1 VGVGG
6 HGRGRPGVG
15 GGWVGVVAAAIHA
28 AVRSTARAA
37 ERGRGM
43 TARACLFGSLRPRR
57 TCPPRPFTIHH
68 SPSTIHHSP
77 LLATHHS
84 PLTFTHPATLPP
96 ACFWKVSRPQRRTT
110 RLPHSHTLPLPLP
123 LPSLMAPRLLRPRL
137 SATALPSLCTCSIS
151 IAQDAARARNHSNP
165 GPPSP
170 LAPCRLAP
178 HWPASTTLRPR
189 PIHPCPSHPPMFPMF
204 HVHTQYPVPSYIPST
219 GT

>member
-1 VGVGG
+1 VG
-6 HGRGRPGVG
+6 GRGRPGVG
-15 GGWVGVVAAAIHA
+15 GGWWVGVVAAAIRRHPLYSQSSKQ
-28 AVRSTARAA
+28 R
-37 ERGRGM
+37 ER
-43 TARACLFGSLRPRR
+43 ARACLFGSLRLRR
-57 TCPPRPFTIHH
+57 TCPPRPF
-68 SPSTIHHSP
+68 TIHHSP

-84 PLTFTHPATLPP
+84 PLTFTHPPPASHPLSP

-189 PIHPCPSHPPMFPMF
+189 PIHPCPSIHPCFPCSMFIPN
-204 HVHTQYPVPSYIPST
+204 TQYPATYPVPAPNF
-219 GT
+219 